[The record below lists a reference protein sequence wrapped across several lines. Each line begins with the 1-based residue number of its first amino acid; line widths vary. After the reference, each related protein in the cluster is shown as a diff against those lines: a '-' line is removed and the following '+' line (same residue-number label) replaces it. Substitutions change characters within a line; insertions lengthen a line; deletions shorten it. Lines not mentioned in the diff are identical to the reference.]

1 MAEQL
6 IKQISLNGL
15 EYNKFRDPDNYRRA
29 PGEDYKFKVRLA
41 GSGSASARVLVEG
54 QTVCEE
60 QVSLPGSFVC
70 TTQFASA
77 GARVA
82 TIEVEA
88 GDQRESRE
96 ITIDIW
102 EHAKVG

>member
-41 GSGSASARVLVEG
+41 GSGNANARVLVDG

-82 TIEVEA
+82 TIEVEQS
-88 GDQRESRE
+88 GHSESRE

>member
-15 EYNKFRDPDNYRRA
+15 EYNKFRDPDSYRRA

-41 GSGSASARVLVEG
+41 GSGNANARVLVDG

-82 TIEVEA
+82 TVEVESSNHS
-88 GDQRESRE
+88 ESRQ

-102 EHAKVG
+102 EHAKIG